1 MAGSSRIT
9 ASALFGGLIVLGG
22 APAVGAQQFGPAP
35 AATAPPALALASGAD
50 LPGVVEGEVRDE
62 RGEPV
67 PGAVVS
73 MVGGTTSAA
82 VADEHGR
89 FAFPP
94 VPPGAYKVRAHM
106 SGYAAP
112 KLRTL
117 EVRAGRRTPTTL
129 ILGRPEPTPAS
140 EASTVLAAGIG
151 VATPEATPRTDAGDR
166 VTPVSDVSDAERS
179 DGEVAWRLRHLR
191 RGVLREASVPGDL
204 LLVEDDTEGPGAWSG
219 VAGRAVSSPARFA
232 TSLLADL
239 PLSGQFQ
246 FLTTNS
252 FDTPQ
257 RMLTGTSMA
266 RGIAFVKLGAPVGDR
281 GDWTV
286 RGAITEAD
294 IASWF
299 VAGAYKT
306 RGAARRAH
314 DIGMSYSIQHYVGA
328 NPLALRSVTDGS
340 RNAGTVYAFE
350 TFTFSP
356 ALALTY
362 GGRYARYDYLDQRDL
377 LSPRATLLLGQPG
390 GTLISLAVSSRA
402 DAPGAAEFLPPGENG
417 LWLPPQRTFSPLG
430 EGGSLRAERS
440 TQVTAGIE
448 RPFGPTTLEV
458 RGFREHVNDQM
469 VTVFG
474 VDAPEFPGSR
484 NGHYVVGSV
493 GDVDAAGGTV
503 AVRSALGTRVRG
515 TVSYSLAS
523 AQLTRASAGGLDYV
537 VLNGSTGPRSRLH
550 DVSASLEADVPET
563 ATRVLVFYRVGNGYA
578 GDRQDSEMTGLDSR
592 FDVQVRQA
600 LPFLNFTSAR
610 WEMLVAIRNFFRDP
624 ESDQS
629 VYDELLTV
637 RAPKRLVG
645 GVSLHF

>member
-1 MAGSSRIT
+1 MAGTSRIT
-9 ASALFGGLIVLGG
+9 ASALLGGFIVLGG
-22 APAVGAQQFGPAP
+22 APAEGAQHFGPAS
-35 AATAPPALALASGAD
+35 AATAPRALVLASDAA
-50 LPGVVEGEVRDE
+50 LPGVVQGQVRDE

-89 FAFPP
+89 FEFSP
-94 VPPGAYKVRAHM
+94 VPPGSYKIRAHM
-106 SGYAAP
+106 SGYTVP

-117 EVRAGRRTPTTL
+117 EVRAGRHTPTTL
-129 ILGRPEPTPAS
+129 VLSRPEPTPPS
-140 EASTVLAAGIG
+140 EVSTVLAAGVGIG
-151 VATPEATPRTDAGDR
+151 VPETTPRTDAGDFDA
-166 VTPVSDVSDAERS
+166 PVSDAERS
-179 DGEVAWRLRHLR
+179 DGEVTWRLRHLR

-204 LLVEDDTEGPGAWSG
+204 LLVEDDTDDPGAWSG

-266 RGIAFVKLGAPVGDR
+266 RGVAFVKLGAPVGDR

-306 RGAARRAH
+306 RGVVRRSH

-350 TFTFSP
+350 TLTVSP

-362 GGRYARYDYLDQRDL
+362 GGRYARYDYLNQRDL
-377 LSPRATLLLGQPG
+377 ISPRAELLVGQPG
-390 GTLISLAVSSRA
+390 GTRLSVAVSSRA
-402 DAPGAAEFLPPGENG
+402 DAPGAMEFLPPGENG

-430 EGGSLRAERS
+430 EGGALRAERS
-440 TQVTAGIE
+440 TQVEAGIE
-448 RPFGPTTLEV
+448 RPLGPTTLV
-458 RGFREHVNDQM
+458 LRGFREHVDDQM

-474 VDAPEFPGSR
+474 ADAPEFPGSR
-484 NGHYVVGSV
+484 NGHYVIGSV
-493 GDVDAAGGTV
+493 GDVDAAGGSV
-503 AVRSALGTRVRG
+503 AVRSSLGSRMRG
-515 TVSYSLAS
+515 TVAYSLAN
-523 AQLTRASAGGLDYV
+523 AQLAPGPAGSEYV
-537 VLNGSTGPRSRLH
+537 VLNGATGPRSRLH
-550 DVSASLEADVPET
+550 DVSASIEADVPET

-578 GDRQDSEMTGLDSR
+578 SDRQDSETLGLDSR
-592 FDVQVRQA
+592 FDVQIRQA

>member
-1 MAGSSRIT
+1 MADTSRIT
-9 ASALFGGLIVLGG
+9 ASALFSGLIVLGG
-22 APAVGAQQFGPAP
+22 ARAVEAQHFRPEP
-35 AATAPPALALASGAD
+35 AAAVPLAAAVTQDKSPSGAVHGD
-50 LPGVVEGEVRDE
+50 VRNE
-62 RGEPV
+62 QGEPLS
-67 PGAVVS
+67 GAVVS
-73 MVGGTTSAA
+73 MVGATTSVA
-82 VADEHGR
+82 VADEQGR
-89 FAFPP
+89 FEFPA
-94 VPPGAYKVRAHM
+94 VPPGPYKIRAHV

-112 KLRTL
+112 RLRTL
-117 EVRAGRRTPTTL
+117 EVRAGRRTPSTL
-129 ILGRPEPTPAS
+129 VLNRPERTGESAAS
-140 EASTVLAAGIG
+140 AVLAAGIG
-151 VATPEATPRTDAGDR
+151 AGGEEIAPRTDAGEL
-166 VTPVSDVSDAERS
+166 VTPVPESSDAARS
-179 DGEVAWRLRHLR
+179 DSEVTWRLRHLR
-191 RGVLREASVPGDL
+191 RGVLRDASVPGDL
-204 LLVEDDTEGPGAWSG
+204 LFVEDETDDRDARSG
-219 VAGRAVSSPARFA
+219 LASRALSSPARFA

-239 PLSGQFQ
+239 PLTGQFQ

-257 RMLTGTSMA
+257 QMLIGTSMA

-286 RGAITEAD
+286 RGAVTEAD

-306 RGAARRAH
+306 RGTPRRIH
-314 DIGMSYSIQHYVGA
+314 DIGMSYSIQHYVGG

-350 TFTFSP
+350 TFTFTP
-356 ALALTY
+356 ALAVTY

-377 LSPRATLLLGQPG
+377 VSPRAALSLGQPG
-390 GTLISLAVSSRA
+390 GTRISLAVSSRA
-402 DAPGAAEFLPPGENG
+402 DAPGAMEFLPPGENG
-417 LWLPPQRTFSPLG
+417 LWLPPQRTFSPLDP
-430 EGGSLRAERS
+430 GGSLRAERS
-440 TQVTAGIE
+440 TQVEAGIE
-448 RPFGPTTLEV
+448 RAFGPTTFAV
-458 RGFREHVNDQM
+458 RGFRQHVDDQM

-484 NGHYVVGSV
+484 NGHYVVGTA
-493 GDVDAAGGTV
+493 GDVDAAGGSV
-503 AVRSALGTRVRG
+503 AVRSALGSRVRG
-515 TVSYSLAS
+515 TVAYSLAT
-523 AQLTRASAGGLDYV
+523 AQIAPALAGGLDYT
-537 VLNGSTGPRSRLH
+537 LLSGSSGLRGQVH
-550 DVSASLEADVPET
+550 DVSASIEADVPET

-578 GDRQDSEMTGLDSR
+578 RDRPDAELLGLDSR

-629 VYDELLTV
+629 IYDELLTV